1 MKLSSG
7 IGCVVEEYV
16 QAGMI
21 LFEIG
26 GYEAQRIARVLD
38 PRDAQ
43 IAFRFQVKAQIPMG
57 LDLRLSE
64 HLSYRNSF
72 ARLTWAR
79 DTLTAHVT
87 RHGDRGAQVS
97 AHAVWRKCSVTR
109 PDPSA
114 WSSRTHAASTTMRFG
129 EFLLS
134 QGVIDEQELENALRL
149 QRKRRPLIGQIAMSW
164 GIISPKEF
172 AQVLHLSLSTGRSF
186 GDIAVERGSLAD
198 IQIRQILRAQAQY
211 NCPIG
216 IFFVQAGLLSWE
228 RLEQLGKRHRALQ
241 R

>member
-1 MKLSSG
+1 
-7 IGCVVEEYV
+7 
-16 QAGMI
+16 MI

-26 GYEAQRIARVLD
+26 GFEAQRIARVLD

-43 IAFRFQVKAQIPMG
+43 IAFRYQVKSRIPMG
-57 LDLRLSE
+57 LDLRLPQN
-64 HLSYRNSF
+64 LSYREFF
-72 ARLTWAR
+72 AQLTWAR
-79 DTLTAHVT
+79 DALTSHVT

-114 WSSRTHAASTTMRFG
+114 WSSRNHTATTTMRFG

-134 QGVIDEQELENALRL
+134 QGIINERELENALRL
-149 QRKRRPLIGQIAMSW
+149 QRKQRPLIGQIAMSW
-164 GIISPKEF
+164 GIIPPKEF
-172 AQVLHLSLSTGRSF
+172 AQVLHRSLSTGRSF
-186 GDIAVERGSLAD
+186 GDLAVERGSLKD
-198 IQIRQILRAQAQY
+198 SQIRQILRAQAQY

-216 IFFVQAGLLSWE
+216 IFFVQAGLLSHE
-228 RLEQLGKRHRALQ
+228 RLEQLGKRHRSLQ